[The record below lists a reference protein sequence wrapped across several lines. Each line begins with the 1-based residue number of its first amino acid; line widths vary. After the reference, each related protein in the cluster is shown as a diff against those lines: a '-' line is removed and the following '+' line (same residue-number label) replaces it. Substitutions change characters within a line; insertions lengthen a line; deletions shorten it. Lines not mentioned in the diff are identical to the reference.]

1 MYVQICLHLLSE
13 IPVSKFFLD
22 ARPGTG
28 LILFNNCSM
37 RWEDG
42 LIQFG
47 LIHKIVLMH
56 NYIDDK
62 YILRVKPNAGGNEE
76 GNGLNRKGLN
86 QGVGI

>member
-1 MYVQICLHLLSE
+1 MAGTHS
-13 IPVSKFFLD
+13 
-22 ARPGTG
+22 GTG